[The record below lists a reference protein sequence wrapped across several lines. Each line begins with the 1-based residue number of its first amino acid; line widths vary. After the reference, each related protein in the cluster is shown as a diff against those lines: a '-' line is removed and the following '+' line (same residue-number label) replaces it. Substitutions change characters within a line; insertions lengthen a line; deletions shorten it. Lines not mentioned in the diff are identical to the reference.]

1 MKLALAALLAALVA
15 APAAHAGAKLRVGAE
30 AVLGSHDKNTGWTS
44 LTDRF
49 LVSPNLMVGFTTP
62 LDILSIDLEVSEQ
75 FLTNP
80 GPGENSRQG
89 TTLRPGIT
97 LSAPVIPIYAR
108 AAIPLHIEPSPFQ
121 SYARVGVGLAFNFV
135 ADHQAIVATG
145 ATPVLCDVDDATLG
159 LDPDKAAALVGPRTK
174 ALLPLHFGGLP
185 GRIQRLQDEMKK

>member
-80 GPGENSRQG
+80 GNRADLSQASRQG

-97 LSAPVIPIYAR
+97 LSAPLIPIYAR
-108 AAIPLHIEPSPFQ
+108 AAIPIHIEPSPVQ
-121 SYARVGVGLAFNFV
+121 TYARVGAGLAFNFV
-135 ADHQAIVATG
+135 AASVYIEADADFPLAGGSTTINGVTVSAPDAFSQQIFSAG
-145 ATPVLCDVDDATLG
+145 AG
-159 LDPDKAAALVGPRTK
+159 LQFL
-174 ALLPLHFGGLP
+174 F
-185 GRIQRLQDEMKK
+185 